1 LFQLSSFQHFSFSFS
16 MTTLLD
22 SLGAAENSGALLPS
36 SAENIRKMLSR
47 SPSPLTLAVIGEL
60 VEAGR
65 WDELNNRF
73 FRTLAFGTG
82 GLRGKTIG
90 AVLTDAEKG
99 PGRPDGRP
107 EHACIGTNAMNDYNI
122 IRATQGLAI
131 YSRQWHQSE
140 NRPGRASICISYD
153 TRFFSREFAD
163 LAAKVMTDLGCDALL
178 FEGPRSTPELS
189 FAVRYRNATAGINI
203 TASHNPPA
211 YNGYK
216 VYFDDGGQVI
226 EPHAS
231 AIIDLVNAGDGDS
244 YTPLPE
250 AERGQV
256 IKLGREIDEAYMSRL
271 EKLIIDPELF
281 HRKPALKTVYT
292 PLHGVGGVIIV
303 PMLHRL
309 GVECVPVPSQM
320 VPDGLFPTVKSP
332 NPENA
337 EALTLGMALAD
348 LEKADLVQ
356 ATDPD
361 DDRMGIAARDASGKL
376 VLLTGNQIGSLM
388 VWYRLKCLFE
398 KGILS
403 ESNRDKA
410 VVIKS
415 LVTTDLQKEI
425 ALKFGVRCVE
435 TLTGFKY
442 IGAKQRDYEEKL
454 PAEIQAN
461 YRNLSEEET
470 REARLKDSLF
480 FVFGGEE
487 SYGYNTGDFVRDK
500 DGNAAVIC
508 FAEVAAYAASVGLS
522 VVTLLDRIFSEYGFY
537 LERGESLTFEGA
549 EGAAKIKKLVD
560 SYAGNPPGEIAGGKV
575 LSVLNYATQDIY
587 DSEGILIPKEA
598 MIVFEISGG
607 LKVAVRP
614 SGTEPKIKYYLYAA
628 EKPASG
634 SFTEKEL
641 SSTKERVAAALEN
654 LWQWL
659 KADAEKRAE

>member
-1 LFQLSSFQHFSFSFS
+1 MS
-16 MTTLLD
+16 TLLD
-22 SLGAAENSGALLPS
+22 SIAKAETSGMLLSS
-36 SAENIRKMLSR
+36 SAENIRAMLARGS
-47 SPSPLTLAVIGEL
+47 SPLAAVVVAELAES
-60 VEAGR
+60 GR

-90 AVLTDAEKG
+90 EVVTRAESG

-107 EHACIGTNAMNDYNI
+107 EYACIGTNAMNDYNI
-122 IRATQGLAI
+122 IRATRGLAT
-131 YSRQWHQSE
+131 YVREWHRRE
-140 NRPGRASICISYD
+140 KHAGRPSIAISYD

-163 LAAKVMTDLGCDALL
+163 LSAKVMTDLGCDALL

-189 FAVRYRNATAGINI
+189 FAVRYRNAAAGINI
-203 TASHNPPA
+203 TASHNPPG

-226 EPHAS
+226 APHDKG
-231 AIIDLVNAGDGDS
+231 IIDLVNEGDDS
-244 YTPLPE
+244 YEALPE
-250 AERGQV
+250 AERGTV
-256 IKLGREIDEAYMSRL
+256 IMIGSEIDDAYMERL
-271 EKLIIDPELF
+271 EKLIVDPELF

-309 GVECVPVPSQM
+309 GVECIPVPSQM

-332 NPENA
+332 NPEYP
-337 EALTLGMALAD
+337 EALRLGLELAEV
-348 LEKADLVQ
+348 EKADLVQ

-361 DDRMGIAARDASGKL
+361 DDRMGVAARDASGRL

-388 VWYRLKCLFE
+388 VWYRLKRLFE
-398 KGILS
+398 KGILN
-403 ESNRDKA
+403 ETNRDHA
-410 VVIKS
+410 IVIKS

-425 ALKFGVRCVE
+425 ALGFGVRCVE

-442 IGAKQRDYEEKL
+442 IGAKQRAYEEKL
-454 PAEIQAN
+454 PANIQTR
-461 YRNLSEEET
+461 YRHLSEDET
-470 REARLKDSLF
+470 REARLKDSLY

-508 FAEVAAYAASVGLS
+508 FAEVAAYAASLGIT
-522 VVTLLDRIFSEYGFY
+522 VVTLLDRIYSEYGFY
-537 LERGESLTFEGA
+537 LERGEALNFEGA

-560 SYAGNPPGEIAGGKV
+560 SYAGNPPAEIEGAKV
-575 LSVLNYATQDIY
+575 LSVLNYAIQDLW
-587 DSEGILIPKEA
+587 DSEGELIPKEA
-598 MIVFEISGG
+598 MIVFEVDGG

-614 SGTEPKIKYYLYAA
+614 SGTEPKIKYYLYAT

-634 SFTEKEL
+634 TFTQEEL
-641 SSTKERVAAALEN
+641 AATKVRVAEGLEN

-659 KADAEKRAE
+659 KADAALRAA

>member
-1 LFQLSSFQHFSFSFS
+1 MSP
-16 MTTLLD
+16 LLD
-22 SLGAAENSGALLPS
+22 SIAAAEAAGTLLNS
-36 SAENIRKMLSR
+36 SAENIRKMLAR
-47 SPSPLTLAVIGEL
+47 GGSPLAEAVISEL
-60 VEAGR
+60 AGSER

-73 FRTLAFGTG
+73 FQTMAFGTG

-90 AVLTDAEKG
+90 EVVTKVEAGL
-99 PGRPDGRP
+99 GRPDGRP

-122 IRATQGLAI
+122 ARATRGLAT
-131 YSRQWHQSE
+131 YVRQWHDRE
-140 NRPGRASICISYD
+140 NRPGRPSIAISYD

-189 FAVRYRNATAGINI
+189 FAVRYKNAAAGINI
-203 TASHNPPA
+203 TASHNPPG

-216 VYFDDGGQVI
+216 VYFDDGGQVVA
-226 EPHAS
+226 PHDKG
-231 AIIDLVNAGDGDS
+231 IIDLVNAGDDS
-244 YTPLPE
+244 YDALPE
-250 AERGQV
+250 AARGNV
-256 IKLGREIDEAYMSRL
+256 IKIGREIDEVYMDRL
-271 EKLIIDPELF
+271 EKLIVDPELF
-281 HRKPALKTVYT
+281 HRKPAIKTVYT

-309 GVECVPVPSQM
+309 GVECIPVPSQM

-332 NPENA
+332 NPEYP
-337 EALTLGMALAD
+337 EALRLGLELARI
-348 LEKADLVQ
+348 EKADLVQ

-361 DDRMGIAARDASGKL
+361 DDRMGVAARDASGNL
-376 VLLTGNQIGSLM
+376 ELLTGNQIGSLM
-388 VWYRLKCLFE
+388 VWYRLKRLFD
-398 KGILS
+398 KGILN
-403 ESNRDKA
+403 EGNRERA

-425 ALKFGVRCVE
+425 ALGFGVRCVE

-442 IGAKQRDYEEKL
+442 IGSKQRAYEEKL
-454 PAEIQAN
+454 PAEVRAR
-461 YRNLSEEET
+461 YRELSEEET

-480 FVFGGEE
+480 LVFGGEE

-508 FAEVAAYAASVGLS
+508 FAEVAAYAASEGIT
-522 VVTLLDRIFSEYGFY
+522 VVTLLNRIYSEYGFY
-537 LERGESLTFEGA
+537 LERGESLGFEGA
-549 EGAAKIKKLVD
+549 EGAAKIRKLVD
-560 SYAGNPPGEIAGGKV
+560 SYAGNPPAEIEGAKV

-587 DSEGILIPKEA
+587 DSEGELLPKEA
-598 MIVFEISGG
+598 MIVFEIAGG

-614 SGTEPKIKYYLYAA
+614 SGTEPKIKYYLYAS

-634 SFTEKEL
+634 SFSKEEL
-641 SSTKERVAAALEN
+641 IATKGRVAASLEK

-659 KADAEKRAE
+659 KADAAKRAA

>member
-1 LFQLSSFQHFSFSFS
+1 
-16 MTTLLD
+16 MPTLLE
-22 SLGAAENSGALLPS
+22 SLNAAENSGALLPS
-36 SAENIRKMLSR
+36 SAENIRKMLAR
-47 SPSPLTLAVIGEL
+47 SASPLTLAVITEL
-60 VEAGR
+60 VEGGA
-65 WDELNNRF
+65 WEELNNRF

-90 AVLTDAEKG
+90 ALLTKAEEG
-99 PGRPDGRP
+99 PGRADGRP
-107 EHACIGTNAMNDYNI
+107 EYACIGTNAMNDYNI

-131 YSRQWHQSE
+131 YSREWHKKQ
-140 NRPGRASICISYD
+140 NRPGRASIAISYD
-153 TRFFSREFAD
+153 TRFFSREFAE
-163 LAAKVMTDLGCDALL
+163 LSAKVMTDLGCDALL

-189 FAVRYRNATAGINI
+189 FAVRYKKATAGINI

-231 AIIDLVNAGDGDS
+231 AIIDLVNAGEGDS
-244 YTPLPE
+244 YEALPE
-250 AERGQV
+250 TERGQV
-256 IKLGREIDEAYMSRL
+256 IKLGREIDEAYMERL
-271 EKLIIDPELF
+271 EKLIVDPELF
-281 HRKPALKTVYT
+281 RHKPTLKTVYT

-309 GVECVPVPSQM
+309 GVECYPVPSQM

-332 NPENA
+332 NPEYP
-337 EALTLGMALAD
+337 EALSLGMALAD
-348 LEKADLVQ
+348 VEKADLVQ

-361 DDRMGIAARDASGKL
+361 DDRMGVAARDADGKL
-376 VLLTGNQIGSLM
+376 VLLTGNQIGSLL
-388 VWYRLKCLFE
+388 VWYRLKRLFE
-398 KGILS
+398 KGILH
-403 ESNRDKA
+403 EGNRDRA

-425 ALKFGVRCVE
+425 ALGFGVKCVE

-442 IGAKQRDYEEKL
+442 IGAKQRAYEERL
-454 PAEIQAN
+454 PAALQAR
-461 YRNLSEEET
+461 YRELSEEET

-508 FAEVAAYAASVGLS
+508 FAEVAAYAASEGLT

-537 LERGESLTFEGA
+537 LERGESLTFDGA

-560 SYAGNPPGEIAGGKV
+560 SYAGNPPAEIEGAKV
-575 LSVLNYATQDIY
+575 LSVLNYDKEDIY
-587 DSEGILIPKEA
+587 DSEGELIPKEA
-598 MIVFEISGG
+598 MIVFEIDGG

-614 SGTEPKIKYYLYAA
+614 SGTEPKIKYYLYAS

-634 SFTEKEL
+634 AFTATEL
-641 SSTKERVAAALEN
+641 SETKLRVAVGLER

-659 KADAEKRAE
+659 KADAAKRAE

>member
-1 LFQLSSFQHFSFSFS
+1 
-16 MTTLLD
+16 MTILLD
-22 SLGAAENSGALLPS
+22 SLNAAENSGSLLPS
-36 SAENIRKMLSR
+36 SAENIRKMLAR
-47 SPSPLTLAVIGEL
+47 SVSPLTLAVITEL
-60 VEAGR
+60 VEGGQ

-90 AVLTDAEKG
+90 AVLTTTEKG
-99 PGRPDGRP
+99 LGRPDGRP
-107 EHACIGTNAMNDYNI
+107 EYACIGTNAMNEYNI

-131 YSRQWHQSE
+131 YSRQWHIKQ
-140 NRPGRASICISYD
+140 NRPGRASIAISYD

-163 LAAKVMTDLGCDALL
+163 LAAKVMTELGCDALL

-189 FAVRYRNATAGINI
+189 FAVRYKNATAGINI

-216 VYFDDGGQVI
+216 VYFDDGAQVI

-231 AIIDLVNAGDGDS
+231 AIIDLVNAGEGDS
-244 YTPLPE
+244 YTVLSE
-250 AERGQV
+250 SERGEV
-256 IKLGREIDEAYMSRL
+256 IKIGREIDEAYMERL
-271 EKLIIDPELF
+271 EKLIIDPELLQ
-281 HRKPALKTVYT
+281 RKPALKTVYT

-309 GVECVPVPSQM
+309 GVECWPVPSQM

-332 NPENA
+332 NPEYP
-337 EALTLGMALAD
+337 EALSLGMALAD
-348 LEKADLVQ
+348 IEKADLVQ

-361 DDRMGIAARDASGKL
+361 DDRMGIAARDAAGKL
-376 VLLTGNQIGSLM
+376 VLLSGNQIGSLM
-388 VWYRLKCLFE
+388 VWYRLKRLFE
-398 KGILS
+398 KGILN
-403 ESNRDKA
+403 EANRDHA

-425 ALKFGVRCVE
+425 ALGFGVKCVE

-454 PAEIQAN
+454 PETIRSR
-461 YRNLSEEET
+461 YRELSEEET

-508 FAEVAAYAASVGLS
+508 FAEVAAYAASVGLT
-522 VVTLLDRIFSEYGFY
+522 VVTLLDQIFSEYGFY
-537 LERGESLTFEGA
+537 LERGESLTFDGA

-560 SYAGNPPGEIAGGKV
+560 SYAGTPPTEIEGAKV
-575 LSVLNYATQDIY
+575 LSVLNYDKEDIY
-587 DSEGILIPKEA
+587 DSEKVLIPKEA
-598 MIVFEISGG
+598 MIVFEIEGG

-614 SGTEPKIKYYLYAA
+614 SGTEPKIKYYLYAS
-628 EKPASG
+628 EKPVAG
-634 SFTEKEL
+634 ALTPEEL
-641 SSTKERVAAALEN
+641 AVTKVRVADGLER

-659 KADAEKRAE
+659 KADAAKRAE

>member
-1 LFQLSSFQHFSFSFS
+1 MRAFTLKPCHMS
-16 MTTLLD
+16 TLLE
-22 SLGAAENSGALLPS
+22 SIAAAQASGALLPS
-36 SAENIRKMLSR
+36 SAENIRTMLSR
-47 SPSPLTLAVIGEL
+47 GSSLVVDVISELAES
-60 VEAGR
+60 GR

-73 FRTLAFGTG
+73 FRAMAFGTG

-90 AVLTDAEKG
+90 EVVTGAETG

-122 IRATQGLAI
+122 ARATRGLAT
-131 YSRQWHQSE
+131 YVRQWHERE
-140 NRPGRASICISYD
+140 NRPGRPSIAISYD

-189 FAVRYRNATAGINI
+189 FAVRYKNAAAGINI
-203 TASHNPPA
+203 TASHNPPG

-216 VYFDDGGQVI
+216 VYFDDGGQVVA
-226 EPHAS
+226 PHDQG
-231 AIIDLVNAGDGDS
+231 IIDLVNAGDDS
-244 YTPLPE
+244 YEPLPE
-250 AERGQV
+250 AKRGQV
-256 IKLGREIDEAYMSRL
+256 IKLGREIDEAYMERL

-281 HRKPALKTVYT
+281 HRKPALKTVFT

-309 GVECVPVPSQM
+309 GVTCIPVPSQM

-332 NPENA
+332 NPEYP
-337 EALTLGMALAD
+337 EALKLGMELAD
-348 LEKADLVQ
+348 IEKADLVQ

-361 DDRMGIAARDASGKL
+361 DDRMGVAARDASGRL

-388 VWYRLKCLFE
+388 VWYRLNRLFD
-398 KGILS
+398 KGILTK
-403 ESNRDKA
+403 ENRDRA
-410 VVIKS
+410 VVVKS

-425 ALKFGVRCVE
+425 ALGFGVKCVE

-442 IGAKQRDYEEKL
+442 IGAKQRAYEEKL
-454 PAEIQAN
+454 PAVIQAN
-461 YRNLSEEET
+461 YRLLPEDDT
-470 REARLKDSLF
+470 REARLKDSFF

-508 FAEVAAYAASVGLS
+508 FAEVAAYAASLGIT
-522 VVTLLDRIFSEYGFY
+522 VVTLLDRIYAEFGFY

-560 SYAGNPPGEIAGGKV
+560 SYAGHPPAEIEGSKV
-575 LSVLNYATQDIY
+575 LSVLNYATEDIY
-587 DSEGILIPKEA
+587 DSEGELLPKEA
-598 MIVFEISGG
+598 MIVFEIEGG
-607 LKVAVRP
+607 WKVAVRP
-614 SGTEPKIKYYLYAA
+614 SGTEPKIKYYLYAM
-628 EKPASG
+628 EKPASCN
-634 SFTEKEL
+634 FTPEEL
-641 SSTKERVAAALEN
+641 ATTKERVAEGLEK
-654 LWQWL
+654 LWQSL
-659 KADAEKRAE
+659 RVDAAKRAA

>member
-1 LFQLSSFQHFSFSFS
+1 MSI
-16 MTTLLD
+16 LLD
-22 SLGAAENSGALLPS
+22 SITTAEASGTLLAS
-36 SAENIRKMLSR
+36 SAENIRKMLVR
-47 SPSPLTLAVIGEL
+47 GGSPL
-60 VEAGR
+60 VEAVIAELSGSCR
-65 WDELNNRF
+65 WEELNNRF

-90 AVLTDAEKG
+90 EVITSVEAGT
-99 PGRPDGRP
+99 GRPDGRP

-122 IRATQGLAI
+122 IRATRGLAT
-131 YSRQWHQSE
+131 YVREWHGRG
-140 NRPGRASICISYD
+140 NRPGRPSICISYD

-163 LAAKVMTDLGCDALL
+163 LSARVMTELGCDALL
-178 FEGPRSTPELS
+178 FESPRSTPELS

-203 TASHNPPA
+203 TASHNPPG

-226 EPHAS
+226 APHDKG
-231 AIIDLVNAGDGDS
+231 IIDLVNAGDDS
-244 YTPLPE
+244 YEALPE
-250 AERGQV
+250 SKHGQV
-256 IKLGREIDEAYMSRL
+256 IMIGREIDEAYMERL
-271 EKLIIDPELF
+271 EKLIVDPELF
-281 HRKPALKTVYT
+281 HLKPALKTVYT

-309 GVECVPVPSQM
+309 GVECIPVPSQM

-332 NPENA
+332 NPEYP
-337 EALTLGMALAD
+337 EALSLGMALAD
-348 LEKADLVQ
+348 VEKADLVQ

-361 DDRMGIAARDASGKL
+361 DDRMGVAARNAEGEL
-376 VLLTGNQIGSLM
+376 ELLTGNQIGSLM
-388 VWYRLKCLFE
+388 VWYRLKRLFE
-398 KGILS
+398 KGILT
-403 ESNRDKA
+403 EANREKA

-425 ALKFGVRCVE
+425 ALGFGVRCVE

-442 IGAKQRDYEEKL
+442 IGAKQRAYEEKL
-454 PAEIQAN
+454 PAEIQAR
-461 YRNLSEEET
+461 YRHLSEEET
-470 REARLKDSLF
+470 RDARLKDSLF

-508 FAEVAAYAASVGLS
+508 FAEVAAYAASQGIT
-522 VVTLLDRIFSEYGFY
+522 VVTLLDRIYCEYGFY
-537 LERGESLTFEGA
+537 LERGESLNFEGA

-560 SYAGNPPGEIAGGKV
+560 SYAGNPPGEIAGAKV

-587 DSEGILIPKEA
+587 DSEEELIPKEA

-607 LKVAVRP
+607 HKVAVRP
-614 SGTEPKIKYYLYAA
+614 SGTEPKIKYYLYAN
-628 EKPASG
+628 EKSASG
-634 SFTEKEL
+634 TFSPEEL
-641 SSTKERVAAALEN
+641 AATKLRVAEGLEN

-659 KADAEKRAE
+659 KADAWLRAS

>member
-1 LFQLSSFQHFSFSFS
+1 MS
-16 MTTLLD
+16 TLLD
-22 SLGAAENSGALLPS
+22 SIAAAEAAGTLLAS
-36 SAENIRKMLSR
+36 SADNIRRMLARGS
-47 SPSPLTLAVIGEL
+47 SPIAESVVSELASS
-60 VEAGR
+60 GR

-73 FRTLAFGTG
+73 FRTMAFGTG

-90 AVLTDAEKG
+90 EVVTAVEAG

-122 IRATQGLAI
+122 ARATRGLAI
-131 YSRQWHQSE
+131 YVREWHRRE
-140 NRPGRASICISYD
+140 NRPGRPSIAISYD

-189 FAVRYRNATAGINI
+189 FAVRHKNATAGINI
-203 TASHNPPA
+203 TASHNPPG

-216 VYFDDGGQVI
+216 VYFDDGAQVVA
-226 EPHAS
+226 PHDKG
-231 AIIDLVNAGDGDS
+231 IIDQVNAGEDT
-244 YTPLPE
+244 YEALPE
-250 AERGQV
+250 AERGKV
-256 IKLGREIDEAYMSRL
+256 IMIGREIDEAYMDRL
-271 EKLIIDPELF
+271 EKLIVDPELF
-281 HRKPALKTVYT
+281 HRTPKLKTVFT
-292 PLHGVGGVIIV
+292 PLHGVGGVIVV

-309 GVECVPVPSQM
+309 GVECIPVPSQM

-332 NPENA
+332 NPEYP
-337 EALTLGMALAD
+337 EALKLGIELAEI
-348 LEKADLVQ
+348 EKADLVQ

-388 VWYRLKCLFE
+388 VWYRLKRLFE

-403 ESNRDKA
+403 GANRDRA
-410 VVIKS
+410 VVVKS

-425 ALKFGVRCVE
+425 ALGFGVKCVE

-442 IGAKQRDYEEKL
+442 IGAKQRTYEEKL
-454 PAEIQAN
+454 PAEIRAR
-461 YRNLSEEET
+461 YRELSEEVT
-470 REARLKDSLF
+470 REARLKDSMF

-508 FAEVAAYAASVGLS
+508 FAEVAAYAASEGIT
-522 VVTLLDRIFSEYGFY
+522 VVTLLDRIYSEYGFY
-537 LERGESLTFEGA
+537 LERGESLTFDGA
-549 EGAAKIKKLVD
+549 EGAAKIRKLVD
-560 SYAGNPPGEIAGGKV
+560 SYAGNPPVEIAGAKV
-575 LSVLNYATQDIY
+575 ISVLNYDTQDIH
-587 DSEGILIPKEA
+587 DSEGELIPKEA
-598 MIVFEISGG
+598 MITFETEGG
-607 LKVAVRP
+607 WKVTVRP
-614 SGTEPKIKYYLYAA
+614 SGTEPKIKYYLYAS

-634 SFTEKEL
+634 TFSGEEL
-641 SSTKERVAAALEN
+641 AATKQHVAAGLEN

-659 KADAEKRAE
+659 KADAEGRAA

>member
-1 LFQLSSFQHFSFSFS
+1 MSI
-16 MTTLLD
+16 LLD
-22 SLGAAENSGALLPS
+22 SITTAEASGTLLAS
-36 SAENIRKMLSR
+36 SAENIRKMLVR
-47 SPSPLTLAVIGEL
+47 GGSPL
-60 VEAGR
+60 VEAVIAELSGSCR
-65 WDELNNRF
+65 WEELNNRF

-90 AVLTDAEKG
+90 EVITSVEAG

-122 IRATQGLAI
+122 IRATRGLAT
-131 YSRQWHQSE
+131 YVREWHGRG
-140 NRPGRASICISYD
+140 NRPGRPSICISYD

-163 LAAKVMTDLGCDALL
+163 LSARVMTELGCDALL
-178 FEGPRSTPELS
+178 FESPRSTPELS

-203 TASHNPPA
+203 TASHNPPG

-226 EPHAS
+226 APHDKG
-231 AIIDLVNAGDGDS
+231 IIDLVNAGDDS
-244 YTPLPE
+244 YEALPE
-250 AERGQV
+250 AKRGQV
-256 IKLGREIDEAYMSRL
+256 IMIGREIDEAYMERL
-271 EKLIIDPELF
+271 EKLIVDPELF
-281 HRKPALKTVYT
+281 HLKPALKTVYT

-309 GVECVPVPSQM
+309 GVECIPVPSQM
-320 VPDGLFPTVKSP
+320 VPDGLFPTVQSP
-332 NPENA
+332 NPEYP
-337 EALTLGMALAD
+337 EALSLGMALAD
-348 LEKADLVQ
+348 VEKADLVQ

-361 DDRMGIAARDASGKL
+361 DDRMGVAARDAEGKL
-376 VLLTGNQIGSLM
+376 ELLTGNQIGSLM
-388 VWYRLKCLFE
+388 VWYRLKRLFE
-398 KGILS
+398 KGILT
-403 ESNRDKA
+403 EANRDKA

-425 ALKFGVRCVE
+425 ALGFGVRCVE

-442 IGAKQRDYEEKL
+442 IGAKQRAYEEKL
-454 PAEIQAN
+454 PAGIRAR
-461 YRNLSEEET
+461 YRHLSEEET

-508 FAEVAAYAASVGLS
+508 FAEVAAYAASLGIT
-522 VVTLLDRIFSEYGFY
+522 VVTLLDRIYCEYGFY
-537 LERGESLTFEGA
+537 LERGESLNFEGA

-560 SYAGNPPGEIAGGKV
+560 SYAGNPPGEIAGAKV
-575 LSVLNYATQDIY
+575 LSVLNYATQDID
-587 DSEGILIPKEA
+587 DSEGEPIPKEA

-614 SGTEPKIKYYLYAA
+614 SGTEPKIKYYLYAT

-634 SFTEKEL
+634 TFSSEEL
-641 SSTKERVAAALEN
+641 AATKVRVAEGLEN

-659 KADAEKRAE
+659 KADAALRAA

>member
-1 LFQLSSFQHFSFSFS
+1 
-16 MTTLLD
+16 MPTLLD
-22 SLGAAENSGALLPS
+22 SLSAAENSGALLSS

-47 SPSPLTLAVIGEL
+47 SASPLTLAVITEL
-60 VEAGR
+60 VEEER

-90 AVLTDAEKG
+90 AVLTKAEEG
-99 PGRPDGRP
+99 PGRADGRP
-107 EHACIGTNAMNDYNI
+107 EYACIGTNAMNEYNI

-131 YSRQWHQSE
+131 YSREWHRKQ
-140 NRPGRASICISYD
+140 NLPGRASIAISYD

-163 LAAKVMTDLGCDALL
+163 LAAKVMTELGCDALL

-189 FAVRYRNATAGINI
+189 FAVRYKKATAGINI

-244 YTPLPE
+244 YEPLPE
-250 AERGQV
+250 AERGQI
-256 IKLGREIDEAYMSRL
+256 IKLGREIDEAYMERL

-281 HRKPALKTVYT
+281 QRKPALKTVYT

-309 GVECVPVPSQM
+309 GVECYPVPSQM

-332 NPENA
+332 NPEYP
-337 EALTLGMALAD
+337 EALSLGMALAEV
-348 LEKADLVQ
+348 EKANLVQ

-361 DDRMGIAARDASGKL
+361 DDRMGIAARDAGGKL

-388 VWYRLKCLFE
+388 VWYRLKRLFE
-398 KGILS
+398 KRVLT
-403 ESNRDKA
+403 EENRDHA

-425 ALKFGVRCVE
+425 ALGFGVKCVE

-442 IGAKQRDYEEKL
+442 IGAKQRAYEEKL
-454 PAEIQAN
+454 PEAIRSR
-461 YRNLSEEET
+461 YRELSEEET

-508 FAEVAAYAASVGLS
+508 FAEVAAYAASEGLT

-537 LERGESLTFEGA
+537 LERGESLTFDGA

-560 SYAGNPPGEIAGGKV
+560 SYAGNPPAEIEGAKV
-575 LSVLNYATQDIY
+575 LSVLNYDKQDII
-587 DSEGILIPKEA
+587 DSEGELIPREA
-598 MIVFEISGG
+598 MIVFEIEGG

-614 SGTEPKIKYYLYAA
+614 SGTEPKIKYYLYAS

-634 SFTEKEL
+634 SFTPEEL
-641 SSTKERVAAALEN
+641 AATKERVAEGLER

-659 KADAEKRAE
+659 KADAAKRAE

>member
-1 LFQLSSFQHFSFSFS
+1 MSN
-16 MTTLLD
+16 LLD
-22 SLGAAENSGALLPS
+22 SIAAAEASGSLLKS
-36 SAENIRKMLSR
+36 SAENIRAMLAKGTSK
-47 SPSPLTLAVIGEL
+47 LAEAVVAEL
-60 VEAGR
+60 AGGGK

-90 AVLTDAEKG
+90 AVVTKAEAG

-122 IRATQGLAI
+122 IRATRGLAR
-131 YSRQWHQSE
+131 YVREWHLRE
-140 NRPGRASICISYD
+140 KRPGRAAIAISHD
-153 TRFFSREFAD
+153 TRFFSREFAE

-178 FEGPRSTPELS
+178 FDGPRSTPELS
-189 FAVRYRNATAGINI
+189 FAVRFKNAVAGINI
-203 TASHNPPA
+203 TASHNPPG

-216 VYFDDGGQVI
+216 VYFDDGGQVVA
-226 EPHAS
+226 PHDQG
-231 AIIDLVNAGDGDS
+231 IIDLVNEGDDT
-244 YTPLPE
+244 YEPLAE
-250 AERGQV
+250 SERGRV
-256 IKLGREIDEAYMSRL
+256 IPIGCEVDEAYMDRL
-271 EKLIIDPELF
+271 EKLIVDPGLF
-281 HRKPALKTVYT
+281 LRKPPLKTVFT

-309 GVECVPVPSQM
+309 GVECIPVQSQM

-332 NPENA
+332 NPEYP
-337 EALTLGMALAD
+337 EALTLGMELAD
-348 LEKADLVQ
+348 REKADLVQ

-361 DDRMGIAARDASGKL
+361 DDRMGVAARDDSGKL

-388 VWYRLKCLFE
+388 VWYRLKRLFE
-398 KGILS
+398 KGILHDG
-403 ESNRDKA
+403 NRAHA

-415 LVTTDLQKEI
+415 LVTTDLQKAI
-425 ALKFGVRCVE
+425 ALGFGVKCVE

-442 IGAKQRDYEEKL
+442 IGAKQRLYEEML
-454 PAEIQAN
+454 PEGIRSR
-461 YRNLSEEET
+461 YRDLSEEET
-470 REARLKDSLF
+470 REARLKDSLY

-508 FAEVAAYAASVGLS
+508 FAEVAAYAASEGVT
-522 VVTLLDRIFSEYGFY
+522 VVTLLDRIYSEYGFY

-560 SYAGNPPGEIAGGKV
+560 SYAGNPPAEIAGAKV
-575 LSVLNYATQDIY
+575 VSVLNYATQDLH
-587 DSEGILIPKEA
+587 DSEGELIPKEA
-598 MIVFEISGG
+598 MITFETEGG
-607 LKVAVRP
+607 WKVTVRP
-614 SGTEPKIKYYLYAA
+614 SGTEPKIKYYLYAS

-634 SFTEKEL
+634 SFTKEEL
-641 SSTKERVAAALEN
+641 ASTKAHVAGGLEK

-659 KADAEKRAE
+659 KADAEQRAA

>member
-1 LFQLSSFQHFSFSFS
+1 MS
-16 MTTLLD
+16 TLLD
-22 SLGAAENSGALLPS
+22 SIAAAEAAGTLLNS
-36 SAENIRKMLSR
+36 SAENIRKMLAR
-47 SPSPLTLAVIGEL
+47 GGSPLAEAVIAEL
-60 VEAGR
+60 AESGR

-73 FRTLAFGTG
+73 FQTMAFGTG

-90 AVLTDAEKG
+90 EVVTKVEAGL
-99 PGRPDGRP
+99 GRPDGRP

-122 IRATQGLAI
+122 ARATRGLAT
-131 YSRQWHQSE
+131 YVRQWHEKE
-140 NRPGRASICISYD
+140 NRPGRPSIAISYD

-189 FAVRYRNATAGINI
+189 FAVRYKNAAAGINI
-203 TASHNPPA
+203 TASHNPPG

-216 VYFDDGGQVI
+216 VYFDDGGQVVA
-226 EPHAS
+226 PHDKG
-231 AIIDLVNAGDGDS
+231 IIDLVNAGDDS
-244 YTPLPE
+244 YEALPE
-250 AERGQV
+250 AARGKV
-256 IKLGREIDEAYMSRL
+256 IKIGREIDEVYMERL
-271 EKLIIDPELF
+271 EKLIVDPELF
-281 HRKPALKTVYT
+281 HRKPTLKTVYT

-309 GVECVPVPSQM
+309 GVECIPVPSQM

-332 NPENA
+332 NPEYPA
-337 EALTLGMALAD
+337 ALRLGLELARI
-348 LEKADLVQ
+348 EKADLVQ

-361 DDRMGIAARDASGKL
+361 DDRMGVAARDASGNL
-376 VLLTGNQIGSLM
+376 ELLTGNQIGSLM
-388 VWYRLKCLFE
+388 VWYRLKRLFD
-398 KGILS
+398 KGILN
-403 ESNRDKA
+403 EGNRDRA

-425 ALKFGVRCVE
+425 ALSFGVRCVE

-442 IGAKQRDYEEKL
+442 IGSKQRAYEEKL
-454 PAEIQAN
+454 PSDVRAR
-461 YRNLSEEET
+461 YRELSEEET

-508 FAEVAAYAASVGLS
+508 FAEVAAYAASEGIT
-522 VVTLLDRIFSEYGFY
+522 VVTLLNRIYSEYGFY
-537 LERGESLTFEGA
+537 LERGESLGFEGA
-549 EGAAKIKKLVD
+549 EGAAKIRKLVD
-560 SYAGNPPGEIAGGKV
+560 SYAWNPPVEIEGAKV
-575 LSVLNYATQDIY
+575 LNVLNYATQDIH
-587 DSEGILIPKEA
+587 DSEGELLPKEA
-598 MIVFEISGG
+598 MIVFEIAGG

-614 SGTEPKIKYYLYAA
+614 SGTEPKIKYYLYAS

-634 SFTEKEL
+634 SFTVEEL
-641 SSTKERVAAALEN
+641 ATTKVRVAANLES

-659 KADAEKRAE
+659 KADAEGRAA

>member
-1 LFQLSSFQHFSFSFS
+1 MS
-16 MTTLLD
+16 TLLE
-22 SLGAAENSGALLPS
+22 SLSAAENSGALLPS

-47 SPSPLTLAVIGEL
+47 SASPLTLSVITEL
-60 VEAGR
+60 VEGGQ

-90 AVLTDAEKG
+90 AVLTKAEEG
-99 PGRPDGRP
+99 PGRADGRP
-107 EHACIGTNAMNDYNI
+107 EYACIGTNAMNEYNI

-131 YSRQWHQSE
+131 YSREWHKRQ
-140 NRPGRASICISYD
+140 NRPGRPSIAISYD

-163 LAAKVMTDLGCDALL
+163 LSAKVMTDLGCDALL

-189 FAVRYRNATAGINI
+189 FAVRYKNATAGINI

-231 AIIDLVNAGDGDS
+231 AIIDLVNAGEGDS
-244 YTPLPE
+244 YEALPE

-256 IKLGREIDEAYMSRL
+256 IKLGREIDEAYMERL
-271 EKLIIDPELF
+271 EKLIVDPELF

-309 GVECVPVPSQM
+309 GVECYPVPSQM

-332 NPENA
+332 NPEYP
-337 EALTLGMALAD
+337 EALSLGMTLAD
-348 LEKADLVQ
+348 IEKADLVQ

-361 DDRMGIAARDASGKL
+361 DDRMGVAARDASGKL
-376 VLLTGNQIGSLM
+376 VLLTGNQIGSLL
-388 VWYRLKCLFE
+388 VWYRLKRLFE
-398 KGILS
+398 KGILN
-403 ESNRDKA
+403 EGNRDRA

-425 ALKFGVRCVE
+425 ALGFGVKCVE

-442 IGAKQRDYEEKL
+442 IGAKQRAYEEKL
-454 PAEIQAN
+454 PEAIQAR
-461 YRNLSEEET
+461 YRELSEEET

-508 FAEVAAYAASVGLS
+508 FAEVAAYAAAEGLT

-537 LERGESLTFEGA
+537 LERGESLTFDGA
-549 EGAAKIKKLVD
+549 EGAAKIRKLVD
-560 SYAGNPPGEIAGGKV
+560 SYAGNPAAEIEGAKV
-575 LSVLNYATQDIY
+575 LSVLNYDKQDIY
-587 DSEGILIPKEA
+587 DSEGELIPKEA
-598 MIVFEISGG
+598 MIVFEIAGG

-614 SGTEPKIKYYLYAA
+614 SGTEPKIKYYLYAS
-628 EKPASG
+628 EKSGSG
-634 SFTEKEL
+634 SFSADEL
-641 SSTKERVAAALEN
+641 SATKLRVAEGLER

-659 KADAEKRAE
+659 KADAAKRAE

>member
-1 LFQLSSFQHFSFSFS
+1 MSI
-16 MTTLLD
+16 LLD
-22 SLGAAENSGALLPS
+22 SITTAEASGTLLAS
-36 SAENIRKMLSR
+36 SAENIRKMLVR
-47 SPSPLTLAVIGEL
+47 GGSPL
-60 VEAGR
+60 VEAVIAELSGSCR
-65 WDELNNRF
+65 WEELNNRF

-90 AVLTDAEKG
+90 EVITSVEAGT
-99 PGRPDGRP
+99 GRPDGRP

-122 IRATQGLAI
+122 IRATRGLAT
-131 YSRQWHQSE
+131 YVREWHGRG
-140 NRPGRASICISYD
+140 NRPGRPSICISYD

-163 LAAKVMTDLGCDALL
+163 LSARVMTELGCDALL
-178 FEGPRSTPELS
+178 FESPRSTPELS

-203 TASHNPPA
+203 TASHNPPG

-226 EPHAS
+226 APHDKG
-231 AIIDLVNAGDGDS
+231 IIDLVNAGDDS
-244 YTPLPE
+244 YEALPE
-250 AERGQV
+250 SKHGQV
-256 IKLGREIDEAYMSRL
+256 IMIGREIDEAYMERL
-271 EKLIIDPELF
+271 EKLIVDPELF
-281 HRKPALKTVYT
+281 HLKPALKTVYT

-309 GVECVPVPSQM
+309 GVECIPVPSQM

-332 NPENA
+332 NPEYP
-337 EALTLGMALAD
+337 EALSLGMALAD
-348 LEKADLVQ
+348 VEKADLVQ

-361 DDRMGIAARDASGKL
+361 DDRMGVAARNAEGEL
-376 VLLTGNQIGSLM
+376 ELLTGNQIGSLM
-388 VWYRLKCLFE
+388 VWYRLKRLFE
-398 KGILS
+398 KGILT
-403 ESNRDKA
+403 EANREKA

-425 ALKFGVRCVE
+425 ALGFGVRCVE

-442 IGAKQRDYEEKL
+442 IGAKQRAYEEKL
-454 PAEIQAN
+454 PAEIQAR
-461 YRNLSEEET
+461 YRHLSEEET

-508 FAEVAAYAASVGLS
+508 FAEVAAYAVSQGIT
-522 VVTLLDRIFSEYGFY
+522 VVTLLDRIYCEYGFY
-537 LERGESLTFEGA
+537 LERGESLNFEGA

-560 SYAGNPPGEIAGGKV
+560 SYAGNPPGEIAGAKV

-587 DSEGILIPKEA
+587 DSEEELIPKEA

-607 LKVAVRP
+607 HKVAVRP
-614 SGTEPKIKYYLYAA
+614 SGTEPKIKYYLYAN
-628 EKPASG
+628 EKSASG
-634 SFTEKEL
+634 TFSPEEL
-641 SSTKERVAAALEN
+641 AATKLRVAEGLEN

-659 KADAEKRAE
+659 KADAWLRAS

>member
-1 LFQLSSFQHFSFSFS
+1 

>member
-1 LFQLSSFQHFSFSFS
+1 MS
-16 MTTLLD
+16 TLLD
-22 SLGAAENSGALLPS
+22 SIAAAEAAGTLLAS
-36 SAENIRKMLSR
+36 SADNIRRMLARGS
-47 SPSPLTLAVIGEL
+47 SPIAESVVSELASS
-60 VEAGR
+60 GR

-73 FRTLAFGTG
+73 FRTMAFGTG

-90 AVLTDAEKG
+90 EVVTAVEAG

-122 IRATQGLAI
+122 ARATRGLAI
-131 YSRQWHQSE
+131 YVREWHRRE
-140 NRPGRASICISYD
+140 NRPGRPSIAISYD

-189 FAVRYRNATAGINI
+189 FAVRHKNATAGINI
-203 TASHNPPA
+203 TASHNPPG

-216 VYFDDGGQVI
+216 VYFDDGAQVVA
-226 EPHAS
+226 PHDKG
-231 AIIDLVNAGDGDS
+231 IIDQVNAGEDI
-244 YTPLPE
+244 YEALPE
-250 AERGQV
+250 AERGKV
-256 IKLGREIDEAYMSRL
+256 IMIGREIDEAYMDRL
-271 EKLIIDPELF
+271 EKLIVDPELF
-281 HRKPALKTVYT
+281 RRTPKLKTVFT
-292 PLHGVGGVIIV
+292 PLHGVGGVIVV

-309 GVECVPVPSQM
+309 GVECIPVPSQM

-332 NPENA
+332 NPEYP
-337 EALTLGMALAD
+337 EALKLGIELAEI
-348 LEKADLVQ
+348 EKADLVQ

-388 VWYRLKCLFE
+388 VWYRLKRLFE

-403 ESNRDKA
+403 GANRDRA
-410 VVIKS
+410 VVVKS

-425 ALKFGVRCVE
+425 ALGFGVKCVE

-442 IGAKQRDYEEKL
+442 IGAKQRTYEEKL
-454 PAEIQAN
+454 PAEIRAR
-461 YRNLSEEET
+461 YRELSEEVT
-470 REARLKDSLF
+470 REARLKDSMF

-508 FAEVAAYAASVGLS
+508 FAEVAAYAASEGIT
-522 VVTLLDRIFSEYGFY
+522 VVTLLDRIYSEYGFY
-537 LERGESLTFEGA
+537 LERGESLTFDGA
-549 EGAAKIKKLVD
+549 EGAAKIRKLVD
-560 SYAGNPPGEIAGGKV
+560 SYAGNPPVEIAGAKV
-575 LSVLNYATQDIY
+575 ISVLNYDTQDIH
-587 DSEGILIPKEA
+587 DSEGELIPKEA
-598 MIVFEISGG
+598 MITFETEGG
-607 LKVAVRP
+607 WKVTVRP
-614 SGTEPKIKYYLYAA
+614 SGTEPKIKYYLYAS

-634 SFTEKEL
+634 TFSGEEL
-641 SSTKERVAAALEN
+641 AATKQHVAAGLEN

-659 KADAEKRAE
+659 KADAEGRAA

>member
-1 LFQLSSFQHFSFSFS
+1 MSI
-16 MTTLLD
+16 LLD
-22 SLGAAENSGALLPS
+22 SITTAEASGTLLAS
-36 SAENIRKMLSR
+36 SAENIRKMLVR
-47 SPSPLTLAVIGEL
+47 GGSPL
-60 VEAGR
+60 VEAVIAELSGSCR
-65 WDELNNRF
+65 WEELNNRF

-90 AVLTDAEKG
+90 EVITSVEAG

-122 IRATQGLAI
+122 IRATRGLAT
-131 YSRQWHQSE
+131 YVREWHGRG
-140 NRPGRASICISYD
+140 NRPGRPSICISYD

-163 LAAKVMTDLGCDALL
+163 LSARVMTELGCDALL
-178 FEGPRSTPELS
+178 FESPRSTPELS

-203 TASHNPPA
+203 TASHNPPG

-226 EPHAS
+226 APHDKG
-231 AIIDLVNAGDGDS
+231 IIDLVNAGDDS
-244 YTPLPE
+244 YEALPE
-250 AERGQV
+250 SKHGQV
-256 IKLGREIDEAYMSRL
+256 IMIGREIDEAYMERL
-271 EKLIIDPELF
+271 EKLIVDPELF
-281 HRKPALKTVYT
+281 HLKPALKTVYT

-309 GVECVPVPSQM
+309 GVECIPVPSQM

-332 NPENA
+332 NPEYP
-337 EALTLGMALAD
+337 EALSLGMALAD
-348 LEKADLVQ
+348 VEKADLVQ

-361 DDRMGIAARDASGKL
+361 DDRMGVAARNAEGEL
-376 VLLTGNQIGSLM
+376 ELLTGNQIGSLM
-388 VWYRLKCLFE
+388 VWYRLKRLFE
-398 KGILS
+398 KGILT
-403 ESNRDKA
+403 EANREKA

-425 ALKFGVRCVE
+425 ALGFGARCVE

-442 IGAKQRDYEEKL
+442 IGAKQRAYEEKL
-454 PAEIQAN
+454 PAEIQAR
-461 YRNLSEEET
+461 YRHLSEEET

-508 FAEVAAYAASVGLS
+508 FAEVAAYAASQGIT
-522 VVTLLDRIFSEYGFY
+522 VVTLLDRIYCEYGFY
-537 LERGESLTFEGA
+537 LERGESLNFEGA

-560 SYAGNPPGEIAGGKV
+560 SYAGNPPGVIAGAKV

-587 DSEGILIPKEA
+587 DSEEELIPKEA

-607 LKVAVRP
+607 HKVAVRP
-614 SGTEPKIKYYLYAA
+614 SGTEPKIKYYLYAN
-628 EKPASG
+628 EKSAYGTFSP
-634 SFTEKEL
+634 EEL
-641 SSTKERVAAALEN
+641 AATKLRVAEGLEN

-659 KADAEKRAE
+659 KADAWLRAS

>member
-1 LFQLSSFQHFSFSFS
+1 MS
-16 MTTLLD
+16 TLLD
-22 SLGAAENSGALLPS
+22 LIAAAETDGTLLSS
-36 SAENIRKMLSR
+36 SAENIRRMLARGS
-47 SPSPLTLAVIGEL
+47 SPLAEAVISEL
-60 VEAGR
+60 ASSGR

-73 FRTLAFGTG
+73 FRAMAFGTG

-90 AVLTDAEKG
+90 EVITKAEAG

-122 IRATQGLAI
+122 ARATRGLAT
-131 YSRQWHQSE
+131 YVREWHRRE
-140 NRPGRASICISYD
+140 NLPGRPSIAISYD

-189 FAVRYRNATAGINI
+189 FAVRHRNAAAGINI
-203 TASHNPPA
+203 TASHNPPG

-216 VYFDDGGQVI
+216 VYFDDGGQVVA
-226 EPHAS
+226 PHDKG
-231 AIIDLVNAGDGDS
+231 IIDLVNAGDDS
-244 YTPLPE
+244 YEPLPE
-250 AERGQV
+250 AERGNV
-256 IKLGREIDEAYMSRL
+256 IMIGRDIDEAYMERL
-271 EKLIIDPELF
+271 EKLIVDPELF
-281 HRKPALKTVYT
+281 RRKPALKTVFT

-309 GVECVPVPSQM
+309 GVECIPVTSQM

-332 NPENA
+332 NPEYP
-337 EALTLGMALAD
+337 EALRLGMELAEI
-348 LEKADLVQ
+348 EKADLVQ

-361 DDRMGIAARDASGKL
+361 DDRMGVAARDASGKL

-388 VWYRLKCLFE
+388 VWYRLKRLFE
-398 KGILS
+398 KGILN
-403 ESNRDKA
+403 EGNRERA

-425 ALKFGVRCVE
+425 ALGFGVKCVE

-442 IGAKQRDYEEKL
+442 IGAKQRAYEERL
-454 PAEIQAN
+454 PQGIRSR
-461 YRNLSEEET
+461 YRELSEEQT

-508 FAEVAAYAASVGLS
+508 FAEVAAYAASQGIT
-522 VVTLLDRIFSEYGFY
+522 VVTLLDRIYSEYGFY
-537 LERGESLTFEGA
+537 LERGESLNFEGA
-549 EGAAKIKKLVD
+549 EGAAKIRKLVD
-560 SYAGNPPGEIAGGKV
+560 SYAENPPAEIDGAKV
-575 LSVLNYATQDIY
+575 ISVLNYATQDIH
-587 DSEGILIPKEA
+587 DSEGELIPKEA

-614 SGTEPKIKYYLYAA
+614 SGTEPKIKYYLYAS
-628 EKPASG
+628 EKPSSG
-634 SFTEKEL
+634 SFTSEEL
-641 SSTKERVAAALEN
+641 TATKLRVTQCLER

-659 KADAEKRAE
+659 KADAGKRAS

>member
-1 LFQLSSFQHFSFSFS
+1 MS
-16 MTTLLD
+16 TLLD
-22 SLGAAENSGALLPS
+22 SIAAAEAAGTLLAS
-36 SAENIRKMLSR
+36 SADNIRRMLARGS
-47 SPSPLTLAVIGEL
+47 SPIAESVVSELASS
-60 VEAGR
+60 GR

-73 FRTLAFGTG
+73 FRTMAFGTG

-90 AVLTDAEKG
+90 EVVTAVEAG

-122 IRATQGLAI
+122 ARATRGLAT
-131 YSRQWHQSE
+131 YVREWHRRE
-140 NRPGRASICISYD
+140 NRPGRPSIAISYD

-189 FAVRYRNATAGINI
+189 FAVRHKNATAGINI
-203 TASHNPPA
+203 TASHNPPG

-216 VYFDDGGQVI
+216 VYFDDGAQVVA
-226 EPHAS
+226 PHDKG
-231 AIIDLVNAGDGDS
+231 IIDQVNAGEDT
-244 YTPLPE
+244 YEALPE
-250 AERGQV
+250 AERGKV
-256 IKLGREIDEAYMSRL
+256 IMIGREIDEAYMDRL
-271 EKLIIDPELF
+271 EKLIVDPELF
-281 HRKPALKTVYT
+281 HRTPKLKTVFT
-292 PLHGVGGVIIV
+292 PLHGVGGVIVV

-309 GVECVPVPSQM
+309 GVECIPVPSQM

-332 NPENA
+332 NPEYP
-337 EALTLGMALAD
+337 EALKLGMELAEI
-348 LEKADLVQ
+348 EKADLVQ

-388 VWYRLKCLFE
+388 VWYRLKRLFE

-403 ESNRDKA
+403 AANRERA
-410 VVIKS
+410 VVVKS

-425 ALKFGVRCVE
+425 ALGFGVKCVE

-442 IGAKQRDYEEKL
+442 IGAKQRTYEEKL
-454 PAEIQAN
+454 PAGIRAR
-461 YRNLSEEET
+461 YRELSEEVT
-470 REARLKDSLF
+470 REARLKDSMF

-508 FAEVAAYAASVGLS
+508 FAEVAAYAASEGIT
-522 VVTLLDRIFSEYGFY
+522 VVTLLDRIYSEYGFY
-537 LERGESLTFEGA
+537 LERGESLTFDGA
-549 EGAAKIKKLVD
+549 EGAAKIRKLVD
-560 SYAGNPPGEIAGGKV
+560 SYAGNPPVEIAGAKV
-575 LSVLNYATQDIY
+575 ISVLNYDTQDIH
-587 DSEGILIPKEA
+587 DSEGELIPKEA
-598 MIVFEISGG
+598 MITFETEGG
-607 LKVAVRP
+607 WKVTVRP
-614 SGTEPKIKYYLYAA
+614 SGTEPKIKYYLYAS

-634 SFTEKEL
+634 TFSGEEL
-641 SSTKERVAAALEN
+641 AATKQRVASGLEN

-659 KADAEKRAE
+659 KADAAQRAA

>member
-1 LFQLSSFQHFSFSFS
+1 MANLLESIAAAEAAG
-16 MTTLLD
+16 TLL
-22 SLGAAENSGALLPS
+22 SS
-36 SAENIRKMLSR
+36 SAENIRKMLARGS
-47 SPSPLTLAVIGEL
+47 SPLAEAVIAEL
-60 VEAGR
+60 AETGQ
-65 WDELNNRF
+65 WEELNNRF

-90 AVLTDAEKG
+90 EVVTKVEAGL
-99 PGRPDGRP
+99 GRPDGRP
-107 EHACIGTNAMNDYNI
+107 EYACIGTNAMNEYNI
-122 IRATQGLAI
+122 VRATRGLAL
-131 YSRQWHQSE
+131 YVRQWHEGE
-140 NRPGRASICISYD
+140 NRPGRPSICISYD

-163 LAAKVMTDLGCDALL
+163 LSAKVMTDLGCDALL

-189 FAVRYRNATAGINI
+189 FAVRYKNATAGINI
-203 TASHNPPA
+203 TASHNPPG

-226 EPHAS
+226 APHDKG
-231 AIIDLVNAGDGDS
+231 IIDLVNAGDDS
-244 YTPLPE
+244 YEPLPE
-250 AERGQV
+250 AQRGQV
-256 IKLGREIDEAYMSRL
+256 ILIGNSIDEAYMERL

-309 GVECVPVPSQM
+309 GVECYPVPSQM

-332 NPENA
+332 NPEYP
-337 EALTLGMALAD
+337 EALSLGVALAD
-348 LEKADLVQ
+348 VEKADLVQ

-361 DDRMGIAARDASGKL
+361 DDRMGVAARDASGKL
-376 VLLTGNQIGSLM
+376 ELLTGNQIGSLM
-388 VWYRLKCLFE
+388 VWYRLKRLFE
-398 KGILS
+398 KGILN
-403 ESNRDKA
+403 EANRGNA

-425 ALKFGVRCVE
+425 ALGFGVHCVE

-442 IGAKQRDYEEKL
+442 IGAKQRIYEEKL
-454 PAEIQAN
+454 PAEIQAH

-508 FAEVAAYAASVGLS
+508 FAEVAAYAASEGIT

-537 LERGESLTFEGA
+537 LERGESLTFDGA
-549 EGAAKIKKLVD
+549 EGAAKIKKLVN
-560 SYAGNPPGEIAGGKV
+560 SYAGTPPAEIEGAQV

-587 DSEGILIPKEA
+587 DSEGELLPKEA
-598 MIVFEISGG
+598 MIVFEIAGG
-607 LKVAVRP
+607 WKVAVRP
-614 SGTEPKIKYYLYAA
+614 SGTEPKIKYYLYAT

-634 SFTEKEL
+634 SFTPEEL
-641 SSTKERVAAALEN
+641 AATKQRVAAGLEK

-659 KADAEKRAE
+659 KADAGKRAA